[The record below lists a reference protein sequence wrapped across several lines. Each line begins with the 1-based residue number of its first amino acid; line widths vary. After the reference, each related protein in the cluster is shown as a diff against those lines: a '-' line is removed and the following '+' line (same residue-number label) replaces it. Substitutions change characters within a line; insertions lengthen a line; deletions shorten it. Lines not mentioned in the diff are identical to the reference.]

1 MATVSVAE
9 VKADAGVSPGRA
21 RLVIWA
27 SSLGSVFEWYDFFV
41 YGTLAALLGGLFFPS
56 DNPTAALLKSL
67 ATFGAGFGVRPLGA
81 IVFGRLG
88 DRIGRKRTFLVT
100 IALMGGATVA
110 VGLLPTYASA
120 GVWAPVLL
128 VICRLAQGLA
138 LGGEFGG
145 AAIYVAEHAPPGK
158 RGLHTSWIQVSITGG
173 FLLSIGVVLGTQAV
187 LGKANWLAWGW
198 RVPFLISIVML
209 GISLWVRLQLHESPV
224 FAAMKAAGGCAKS
237 PLRESFATAPNRRA
251 MFVAMIG
258 IAAGLT
264 VIFYTSEFYTLYFL
278 QGAMQVDETQARIL
292 VGLPLLAMAPFVV
305 GFGWLSDKIGRRPI
319 TIAGYALTLVLLFP
333 LYHQI
338 ARGANPAL
346 AGASPRAPVVVTGQ
360 TCAFDVFAAKG
371 QATPCARVLDYLA
384 KHGVSYTKRSGP
396 GLEVRMGGEALAATD
411 AASLG
416 AALAR
421 AGYPAKADPG
431 AMDRWRIMAAI
442 FGLGVL
448 TASTIGA
455 AAAVLVELFPARIR
469 YTSMSLPYHLATGY
483 FGGFLPFVT
492 QYVVAKTGDAFA
504 GLWYTI
510 AVVAAALVVTIV
522 GLPETRGRDVRR

>member
-1 MATVSVAE
+1 LATVAVA
-9 VKADAGVSPGRA
+9 AGESIGSARA
-21 RLVIWA
+21 RLVIVA
-27 SSLGSVFEWYDFFV
+27 SALGSVFEWYDFFV

-88 DRIGRKRTFLVT
+88 DMIGRKRTFLVT
-100 IALMGGATVA
+100 ITLMGVATLA
-110 VGLLPTYASA
+110 VGLLPTYATA

-128 VICRLAQGLA
+128 VLCRLAQGLA

-173 FLLSIGVVLGTQAV
+173 FLLSLAVVLGTQASMA
-187 LGKANWLAWGW
+187 KADWLAWGW

-209 GISLWVRLQLHESPV
+209 AISLYIRLQLHESPV
-224 FAAMKAAGGCAKS
+224 FAAMKAAGGCTRS
-237 PLRESFATAPNRRA
+237 PLKESFATRPNRRA

-258 IAAGLT
+258 VAAGLT
-264 VIFYTSEFYTLYFL
+264 VIFYTSEFYTLFFL
-278 QGAMQVDETQARIL
+278 QGAMQVDETQARIM

-305 GFGWLSDKIGRRPI
+305 GFGWLSDRVGRRPI
-319 TIAGYALTLVLLFP
+319 TIAGYALTLLLLFP

-346 AGASPRAPVVVTGQ
+346 AQASARAPVTVIGAD
-360 TCAFDVFAAKG
+360 CGYDVFAAKG
-371 QATPCARVLDYLA
+371 QATACARVLDYLA
-384 KHGVSYTKRSGP
+384 KHGVSYTKRGGP
-396 GLEVRMGGEALAATD
+396 DLEVRVGAMLLAKTD
-411 AASLG
+411 GPALG

-421 AGYPAKADPG
+421 AGYPAHADPG
-431 AMDRWRIMAAI
+431 AIDRWRIMAAI
-442 FGLGVL
+442 FALGVL

-469 YTSMSLPYHLATGY
+469 YTSMSLPYHIATGY

-492 QYVVAKTGDAFA
+492 QYIVAKTGDAFA
-504 GLWYTI
+504 GLWYTV
-510 AVVAAALVVTIV
+510 AVVAAALLVTIF
-522 GLPETRGRDVRR
+522 GLPETRGRDLTR

>member
-1 MATVSVAE
+1 MATMAI
-9 VKADAGVSPGRA
+9 ATDTISPARA
-21 RLVIWA
+21 RLVIVA

-88 DRIGRKRTFLVT
+88 DMIGRKKTFLVT
-100 IALMGGATVA
+100 ITLMGGATVA
-110 VGLLPTYASA
+110 VGLLPTYATA
-120 GVWAPVLL
+120 GVWAPALL
-128 VICRLAQGLA
+128 VLCRLAQGLA

-173 FLLSIGVVLGTQAV
+173 FLLSLGVVLGTQGV
-187 LGKANWLAWGW
+187 LDKAQWLAWGW

-209 GISLWVRLQLHESPV
+209 AISLYIRLQLHESPV
-224 FAAMKAAGGCAKS
+224 FSAMKAAGTCAQT
-237 PLRESFATAPNRRA
+237 PLRESFATRPNRRA

-264 VIFYTSEFYTLYFL
+264 VIFYTSEFYTLFFL
-278 QGAMQVDETQARIL
+278 HGAMQVEETTARIL

-346 AGASPRAPVVVTGQ
+346 VAASARAPVVVTGED
-360 TCAFDVFAAKG
+360 CAYDVFAAKG
-371 QATPCARVLDYLA
+371 QATACGRVLDYLA
-384 KHGVSYTKRSGP
+384 KHGVSYTKRTGP
-396 GLEVRMGGEALAATD
+396 ALAITVGGEQLAATSD
-411 AASLG
+411 VALG
-416 AALAR
+416 AALVR

-431 AMDRWRIMAAI
+431 AIDRWRIMLAI

-448 TASTIGA
+448 TAATIGA

-469 YTSMSLPYHLATGY
+469 YTSMSLPYHVATGY

-492 QYVVAKTGDAFA
+492 QYIVARTGDAFA
-504 GLWYTI
+504 GLWYTF
-510 AVVAAALVVTIV
+510 AVVALALVVSVIW
-522 GLPETRGRDVRR
+522 LPETRRRDVCQ